1 MVIVQS
7 DNKNRSTWLLAIVEE
22 TYPGK
27 DNVIRAVRVK
37 TSNKTLER
45 AMQHLHPLELNCDIA
60 QTSQA
65 LNPEA
70 AEYHARA
77 ARDAATAARMR
88 IEQIVD
94 IEQTS

>member
-7 DNKNRSTWLLAIVEE
+7 DNKNRGTWPLTVVEE
-22 TYPGK
+22 MYPGK

-45 AMQHLHPLELNCDIA
+45 AMQHLHPLELNYDIA
-60 QTSQA
+60 QTSQT

-70 AEYHARA
+70 AEYHPRA
-77 ARDAATAARMR
+77 ARDASTAARM
-88 IEQIVD
+88 
-94 IEQTS
+94 